1 MKWDYF
7 KGMNLFQNPR
17 ERIKVRIAIVFAFRK
32 ERERERVLPVF
43 EKLDDQG

>member
-1 MKWDYF
+1 
-7 KGMNLFQNPR
+7 MNLFQNPR

>member
-1 MKWDYF
+1 
-7 KGMNLFQNPR
+7 MNLFQNPR
-17 ERIKVRIAIVFAFRK
+17 ERIKVCTAIVFAFRK